1 MIPNQAWLLCFQE
14 PECKNA
20 LGPTLSPSDGG
31 LVQGLVAAAGAER
44 VGLFD
49 TAMAAMSTVAA
60 VVVVAAA
67 VVLHG
72 KIRSCNGMACAR
84 KG

>member
-31 LVQGLVAAAGAER
+31 LVQGLAAAAGAER
-44 VGLFD
+44 VGFD